1 MTLPRS
7 KEEKGSSHLV
17 DSEKTVSGDSKY
29 KSGTQVESYRTQT
42 SIDDIRRAVEQ
53 HNKIE

>member
-29 KSGTQVESYRTQT
+29 KSGTQVESYTTQT